1 MSESSNNKPVSSRV
15 PTEVKRTKVHMDF
28 SMDFPGENLSCPGE
42 EEKEIQ
48 PLKTSKWDFSYS
60 QGHIFSFKK
69 VDNNC
74 MQKESIIAS
83 LKKL

>member
-48 PLKTSKWDFSYS
+48 PLKTSK
-60 QGHIFSFKK
+60 
-69 VDNNC
+69 
-74 MQKESIIAS
+74 
-83 LKKL
+83 

>member
-15 PTEVKRTKVHMDF
+15 PTEVKRTKVYVDF

-48 PLKTSKWDFSYS
+48 PLY
-60 QGHIFSFKK
+60 QLGYQLRGPI
-69 VDNNC
+69 N
-74 MQKESIIAS
+74 I
-83 LKKL
+83 